1 MKILSLS
8 LVRVARP
15 PHCRLAQNPV
25 FLMSMASTK
34 MSIVGIWT
42 ETEQVR
48 AHWPAMRLHTVAT
61 MRYDFY
67 LTFLVLT

>member
-1 MKILSLS
+1 
-8 LVRVARP
+8 
-15 PHCRLAQNPV
+15 V